1 MLDREWKAI
10 EVKSNVRY
18 NHRVKEV
25 YTKVFDESLF
35 TLEAP
40 SHISDMGLSRLMRK
54 VVFFDL
60 LYLKEFKQVTYK
72 SDFDELQFVVQL
84 ILDLTKI
91 IGEREPSLSQL
102 FNENLR

>member
-1 MLDREWKAI
+1 
-10 EVKSNVRY
+10 
-18 NHRVKEV
+18 
-25 YTKVFDESLF
+25 
-35 TLEAP
+35 
-40 SHISDMGLSRLMRK
+40 MGLSRLMRK
-54 VVFFDL
+54 AVFFDL

-102 FNENLR
+102 FNENLRGQRAFQRLRNKLGVIVPFERCIRIFHTYFDA